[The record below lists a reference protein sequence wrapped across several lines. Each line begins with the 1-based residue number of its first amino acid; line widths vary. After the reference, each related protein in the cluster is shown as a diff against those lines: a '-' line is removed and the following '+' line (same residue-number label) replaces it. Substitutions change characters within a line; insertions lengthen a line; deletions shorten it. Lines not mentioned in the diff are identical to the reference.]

1 MKEASAFLGVTYLQ
15 FLRFFPRN
23 INFWVLDFSGL
34 KKKIE
39 KLDPESG
46 RIFLFILCLT
56 QPNELFS
63 NKLLPPGLRM
73 LKHTITET
81 VSFHIEPFVLKML

>member
-1 MKEASAFLGVTYLQ
+1 MG
-15 FLRFFPRN
+15 
-23 INFWVLDFSGL
+23 SGL
-34 KKKIE
+34 QGIKKNRQTN

-46 RIFLFILCLT
+46 RVFLFILCLT

-73 LKHTITET
+73 LKHMITET
-81 VSFHIEPFVLKML
+81 VSFHIEPFFLKML